1 MINKIIQLLVLFFT
15 LLSFNWVNAFVYN
28 DYYSESINNFINSPS
43 KIDLDSI
50 ENKTTR
56 LCERIYLEATRRRD
70 YTENELTL
78 CSDITL
84 QKTPASGVPT
94 GFPSNNTVVHP

>member
-78 CSDITL
+78 CSDIFQIKRQEEL
-84 QKTPASGVPT
+84 DYMFYMMYWRSIY
-94 GFPSNNTVVHP
+94 